1 MNELTSVNDQRL
13 KRRGLK
19 TPSAADYVGKS
30 ISWMTKARLLGSGPF
45 YYKLGRSV
53 IYMQDDLDAWL
64 NENRRRSTSDEAG
77 RAAQ

>member
-30 ISWMTKARLLGSGPF
+30 ISWMTKARLYGWGPS

-53 IYMQDDLDAWL
+53 VYMQDDLDAWL
-64 NENRRRSTSDEAG
+64 NENRRRSTSQEV